1 MRKQQ
6 KLLDSDKLNEEN
18 VTDVVTETD
27 VGLFYLESLVK
38 QDLTSLNGII
48 ELPWE
53 DLEEEATSLENSLE
67 QRS

>member
-6 KLLDSDKLNEEN
+6 KLLDSDKLNEET
-18 VTDVVTETD
+18 VADVVTETD
-27 VGLFYLESLVK
+27 GGLFYLESLVK

-48 ELPWE
+48 ETPWE
-53 DLEEEATSLENSLE
+53 DLEEEATSLDNSLE